1 MNYFF
6 SESTY
11 RIPIEKKVGK
21 YQENPSNGFAVFGG
35 QNLSSRRFGKFL
47 LFEKSLLLLLTM
59 KFMLLRSLLSIIFGF
74 NGSKKPKRYFSTV
87 KSKIKMWQ
95 RNLI

>member
-6 SESTY
+6 SESTKLY
-11 RIPIEKKVGK
+11 EFPCLEEKKREIPGK
-21 YQENPSNGFAVFGG
+21 SIKWFLLFGG

-47 LFEKSLLLLLTM
+47 LFEKSLLLLTM

-74 NGSKKPKRYFSTV
+74 NGSKKPKRYFSTF
-87 KSKIKMWQ
+87 KSKK
-95 RNLI
+95 NLI